1 MFHSYTKIDT
11 VLQRDLEG
19 TKRLIPGTFRDPAVE
34 YLKDLKWEVQEKCD
48 GTNVQIWFDG
58 NRVQIM
64 GRDEKS
70 LIPDELMEVLKT
82 KFLNDET
89 EQLFEQMF
97 PPKLD
102 EEGNEKLV
110 EVSIFGEGIGP
121 KIQKVGPLYGSEYRF
136 LVFDVRVS
144 GVYLE
149 HSSDIYKQVVNAF
162 DLETVPDLPDM
173 TVEEAEA
180 YVKTK
185 PKSLVNPKAPMEG
198 VVIRP
203 KVRLYNQKGERIIVK
218 VKCRDYEPYNA
229 YAEKYA
235 WIKRG
240 KAVVYMSETSEI
252 GSRCVTYEP
261 IRCTVADILGP
272 VVWSEAEFKEGGRI
286 DKVVERGDRVVLK
299 EINGTRQITT
309 PKLELLSR
317 YDKAKWEQMK
327 KEENDEK
334 DA

>member
-1 MFHSYTKIDT
+1 MFHSYTKIET
-11 VLQRDLEG
+11 VRQRDLNG
-19 TKRLIPGTFRDPAVE
+19 TKRLIPGTFRDPAVK
-34 YLKDLKWEVQEKCD
+34 YLKDLPWEVQEKVD

-70 LIPDELMEVLKT
+70 LIPDELMEVLKA

-121 KIQKVGPLYGSEYRF
+121 KIQKVGKLYGDDYRF
-136 LVFDVRVS
+136 LVFDIRVG

-149 HSSDIYKQVVNAF
+149 KNSDLWLQMVSAF
-162 DLETVPDLPDM
+162 DLETVPTIVDM
-173 TVEEAEA
+173 TIEEAEE
-180 YVKTK
+180 YVKMK
-185 PKSLVNPKAPMEG
+185 PQSLINPKAPMEG
-198 VVIRP
+198 VVMRP
-203 KVRLYNQKGERIIVK
+203 HVRLYNQKGERIIVK
-218 VKCRDYEPYNA
+218 VKCRDYEPFNA

-240 KAVVYMSETSEI
+240 KAVVYMEDDMDGRSL
-252 GSRCVTYEP
+252 VLKP
-261 IRCTVADILGP
+261 ARCTISDILGWVDGNP
-272 VVWSEAEFKEGGRI
+272 GTRI
-286 DKVVERGDRVVLK
+286 DKIRQDGDYLVLREIDTARVIIAHDL
-299 EINGTRQITT
+299 GR
-309 PKLELLSR
+309 LSR
-317 YDKAKWEQMK
+317 YDKAKWE
-327 KEENDEK
+327 EAS
-334 DA
+334 DAKAR

>member
-19 TKRLIPGTFRDPAVE
+19 TKRLIPGTFRDPAVQ
-34 YLKDLKWEVQEKCD
+34 YLKDLPWEVQEKVD
-48 GTNVQIWFDG
+48 GTNIQIWFDG

-70 LIPDELMEVLKT
+70 LIPDELMDVLKA

-149 HSSDIYKQVVNAF
+149 HSSDIYKQVINAF

-173 TVEEAEA
+173 TIGEAEA
-180 YVKTK
+180 YVTK
-185 PKSLVNPKAPMEG
+185 KPQSLVNPNAPMEG
-198 VVIRP
+198 VVLRP
-203 KVRLYNQKGERIIVK
+203 KVRLYNQKGERLIVK
-218 VKCRDYEPYNA
+218 VKCRDYQPYNA

-240 KAVVYMSETSEI
+240 KAVVYMDSWMEP
-252 GSRCVTYEP
+252 GSRCITYKP
-261 IRCTVADILGP
+261 VRCTISDIMSPANESIEKVRDAGDSL
-272 VVWSEAEFKEGGRI
+272 VMREI
-286 DKVVERGDRVVLK
+286 DTGE
-299 EINGTRQITT
+299 TYITSR
-309 PKLELLSR
+309 LDLLSR
-317 YDKAKWEQMK
+317 YDKQKWNQMK

-334 DA
+334 GV

>member
-11 VLQRDLEG
+11 VLQRDLKG

-34 YLKDLKWEVQEKCD
+34 YLKDLKWEVQEKVD

-70 LIPDELMEVLKT
+70 LIPDELMEVLKA

-136 LVFDVRVS
+136 LVFDVRVG

-149 HSSDIYKQVVNAF
+149 HSSDIYQKVIEAF
-162 DLETVPDLPDM
+162 DLETVPNLPDM
-173 TVEEAEA
+173 TIGEAEG

-185 PKSLVNPKAPMEG
+185 PQSIVNPKAPMEG
-198 VVIRP
+198 LVLRP
-203 KVRLYNQKGERIIVK
+203 KVRLYNQKGERLIVK
-218 VKCRDYEPYNA
+218 IKCRDYEPYNE

-240 KAVVYMSETSEI
+240 KAVVYMEDDMDGRNI
-252 GSRCVTYEP
+252 VLKP
-261 IRCTVADILGP
+261 ARCTVSDI
-272 VVWSEAEFKEGGRI
+272 FGGRPSESGMSI
-286 DKVVERGDRVVLK
+286 DKVHDKRDYLLLREIDTSRIIVARDLER
-299 EINGTRQITT
+299 
-309 PKLELLSR
+309 LSR

-327 KEENDEK
+327 KKKEDPDDK
-334 DA
+334 